1 MKEKVKVSVIIPVY
15 NTEMYLRQCL
25 DSVINQTLEDIEVIC
40 VDDGSADA
48 SVDIL
53 REYAQR
59 DTRVRVAVFEQ
70 SQSALE
76 ARRQGVL
83 TAKGEYILF
92 LDADDYLE
100 AEACELLYQ
109 KATEENVD
117 ILQFSSKVENCAD
130 LPESRIEMNQKLLTP
145 LERRLTGRD
154 VFTECFVS
162 QKYGFTLWNKLMRT
176 QLCKDAFSKL
186 PQEYLPKAQDLY
198 TYFAISVLAESYLGW
213 KSEPLHHYCLGRGV
227 TANAVLSLD
236 KFHRYC
242 LQSKVVAALENFC
255 WTQELYDEETEK
267 VIQRLNK
274 QWIRECVQLWLKVA
288 TAGQEAQA
296 TEILFRCWGT
306 RNIIPALGEKYWYSR
321 GLVADKIGRIPGV
334 DLADK
339 NVRTVAIYYYHLT
352 IGGVQRVLS
361 LLIPILHG
369 LGCKVVMITD
379 KEPTENDFPL
389 PDGVERMFV
398 QDFQKTTRSNYETRM
413 DDWDRIAEEK
423 KIDLVLYNGWT
434 SPLVLWDMIYL
445 KSKGIPVVIQTH
457 SVFSYELLT
466 LGKGFAERPKIFAL
480 ADGIVTLSE
489 TDRRFWSAFNK
500 RVWMLPNPVD
510 PSLLEA
516 PKTDGTA
523 PVITWIGRF
532 SNEKQP
538 WEALNIIKLVA
549 QSYPDAVLYMVGDSA
564 NGSILEKY
572 KKMARDSNIE
582 NNVRFLGYQND
593 VSQFLRTAAVNLIT
607 STYEGYPM
615 VLVESL
621 AHGVPTVMYDLP
633 YLELCREEK
642 GVIGVN
648 AGDRQA
654 AANEIV
660 TLLKERT
667 AWEER
672 HQSALNAFSKLVQFD
687 FAGAWKAVLS
697 GDCPDSG
704 LDPAEEKLIR
714 TITEHYLAG
723 WNYKEKRGQKKSSPA
738 NPEKSEEDAI
748 RSTWS
753 YRIGRAIT
761 FIPRKIRG
769 GIRCY
774 KEHGLSYTWQRL
786 QVHLG
791 LKEDPYK

>member
-1 MKEKVKVSVIIPVY
+1 MKQVKVSVIIPVY
-15 NTEMYLRQCL
+15 NTEKYLNQCL
-25 DSVINQTLEDIEVIC
+25 DSVVNQTLKDIEIIC
-40 VDDGSADA
+40 VDDGSTDA

-53 REYAQR
+53 REYEER
-59 DTRVRVAVFEQ
+59 DSKVRVIVFEQ

-76 ARRQGVL
+76 ARRQGVQV
-83 TAKGEYILF
+83 AKGEYILF

-100 AEACELLYQ
+100 ANTCELLYQ
-109 KATEENVD
+109 KASKENVD
-117 ILQFSSKVENCAD
+117 ILQFSSQVENCAN

-145 LERRLTGRD
+145 LERRLTGRA

-176 QLCKDAFSKL
+176 QLCRDAFSKL

-198 TYFAISVLAESYLGW
+198 IYFAISGLAESYLGW

-242 LQSKVVAALENFC
+242 LQSKVVAALESFC
-255 WTQELYDEETEK
+255 RKQGLYDEETEK
-267 VIQRLNK
+267 VIRRLNK
-274 QWIRECVQLWLKVA
+274 QWIWECVQLWLKVA
-288 TAGQEAQA
+288 TARQEAQA
-296 TEILFRCWGT
+296 TEILFSCWGA
-306 RNIIPALGEKYWYSR
+306 REVIAAIAEKYWYSR
-321 GLVADKIGRIPGV
+321 DFVADRIGRIPGV

-339 NVRTVAIYYYHLT
+339 NVHTVAIYYYHFT
-352 IGGVQRVLS
+352 IGGVQRVIS
-361 LLIPILHG
+361 LLIPILQG
-369 LGCKVVMITD
+369 LGCKVVLITD
-379 KEPTENDFPL
+379 KEPSENDFPL
-389 PDGVERMFV
+389 PDGVERVFV
-398 QDFQKTTRSNYETRM
+398 QDYQKTTRNNYGTRM
-413 DDWDRIAEEK
+413 DDWERITEEK

-434 SPLVLWDMIYL
+434 SPLLLWDMMYL
-445 KSKGIPVVIQTH
+445 KNKGVPVVVQTH

-489 TDRRFWSAFNK
+489 TDRRFWRVFNK
-500 RVWMLPNPVD
+500 RVWMLPNPID
-510 PSLLEA
+510 PSLLEV

-538 WEALNIIKLVA
+538 WEALNIMKLVV
-549 QSYPDAVLYMVGDSA
+549 QCYPDAMLYMVGDAA

-572 KKMARDSNIE
+572 KKMASDSNIE

-615 VLVESL
+615 VLVEAL
-621 AHGVPTVMYDLP
+621 AHGVPTVMYNLP

-660 TLLKERT
+660 ALLKDR
-667 AWEER
+667 AVWEEG
-672 HQSALNAFSKLVQFD
+672 HQCTVNAFSELVKFD
-687 FAGAWKAVLS
+687 FAGAWRAVLS

-704 LDPAEEKLIR
+704 IEPAEAKLIR

-723 WNYKEKRGQKKSSPA
+723 WKYRDRRDQKQPD
-738 NPEKSEEDAI
+738 PPRSEEETI
-748 RSTWS
+748 CSSWS

-774 KEHGLSYTWQRL
+774 KEHGLSYTWERL

-791 LKEDPYK
+791 LKEDPYR